1 MDRKVWPLIKD
12 TKNLKPS
19 RMDKI
24 FQERTALKKDKEVVL
39 ELQEVHHQYLNLHSL
54 RNIR

>member
-1 MDRKVWPLIKD
+1 MDRKVWHLIKD

-19 RMDKI
+19 RMDKV